1 MITLKTS
8 SHGKKLWYN
17 IQPMK
22 ISGTITAMVT
32 PFAAD
37 GSVDYD
43 RLREIVEAQ
52 VAAGIDGICA
62 VGTSGE
68 SPTLS
73 HEEHHEVIAKTI
85 EFAAGRTKIVAG
97 TGANSTSEAISLTKA
112 AIATGGADATL
123 QVTPYY
129 NKPNAEG
136 LYRHFM
142 TIADLGLPV
151 ILYNVPGRAGREIP
165 LDVVVRLASH
175 PNIVAIKEAAGSVDR
190 VSAIKAALPDF
201 TVLSGDDSLALPM
214 ISVGAEGVISVA
226 SNVIPKEMGD
236 MVRLAR
242 AGDFAAA
249 RAMHFKYYRLF
260 HDLFIDVNP
269 VMVKEALWLM
279 GRIERV
285 FRLPL
290 CETTDSNLAKM
301 RETLASLDLI
311 KG

>member
-1 MITLKTS
+1 
-8 SHGKKLWYN
+8 
-17 IQPMK
+17 
-22 ISGTITAMVT
+22 MVT
-32 PFAAD
+32 PFASD
-37 GSVDYD
+37 GAVDYG
-43 RLREIVEAQ
+43 RLKAIVDEQ
-52 VAAGIDGICA
+52 VAAGVEGICA

-73 HEEHHEVIAKTI
+73 HEEHHEVIARTI
-85 EFAAGRTKIVAG
+85 EFAAGRVKIVAG
-97 TGANSTSEAISLTKA
+97 TGANSTSEAVSLTKA
-112 AIATGGADATL
+112 AIAMGGADACL

-142 TIADLGLPV
+142 TVADLGLPV

-165 LDVVVRLASH
+165 LDVVVRLAAH
-175 PNIVAIKEAAGSVDR
+175 PNIIAIKEAAGSVDR
-190 VSAIKAALPDF
+190 VSAIKAALPGF

-236 MVRLAR
+236 MVRMAL
-242 AGDFAAA
+242 AGDFTGA
-249 RAMHFKYYRLF
+249 RAMHAKYYRLF

-279 GRIERV
+279 GRIERS

-290 CETTDSNLAKM
+290 CETTAANLERM
-301 RETLASLDLI
+301 RGTLAALGLI
-311 KG
+311 